1 MSQKLSDQ
9 HIIFKKGYNES
20 AKHYYWTYKHQNWAR
35 NFSSDQASPWK
46 IIDSSGNIT
55 GNITSEEKSG
65 VVNAIDDDIKSRNS
79 WSGSTHKSAPGGTFP
94 LVGKIGLSI
103 SATELNLGSVEG
115 KIKPPQTYRKAYGSI
130 RGHIDFT
137 INGLGDESAAY
148 TGSYPDRGAT
158 IGCFRCAWFFR
169 IFASLVVGYKHGSWQ
184 YYRVNIGDTSKP
196 HPKRA
201 YLWQKTLDGKGCLFN
216 GSNTEPRTYD
226 YWTNVN
232 RKSGQTW
239 NEDLGDMELSRYNFK
254 SSTSARHSVETWEQ
268 DSTSYTINGSFS
280 KNIVKAFYEA
290 HKGENKDAEEP
301 IRVYLVVY
309 MILYSPAGYT
319 GGHTDEN
326 VDNWVIAAA
335 RYDTKVKIHVVP
347 AKREPEVEEWTETK
361 EEKKIVVIHYNIAQS
376 PNTPPADTTSLIT
389 ITTTIQHRTVDG
401 VEDDGYPKK
410 QITKVIQP
418 HTLTSEIPQYPFH
431 QIYHIQSFDQNGV
444 QISSS
449 ANGRV
454 DNWLSDSGVP
464 TYTLNV
470 TRTFEFVMWLD
481 EANKT
486 ANWTY
491 SIVKRGPGQSAELYP
506 GRVFQPNEI
515 ESLIYSMFFTETS
528 PGTYNGQQ
536 YDTVYE
542 ATLYA
547 CWSTVYIDWLP
558 KESDLNLTD
567 GYRLDPTSPWTYT
580 PDYDLQIA
588 SETDSVPEQ
597 ASQID
602 LYANFTYRLRLYA
615 NGGQFTDCYDASYT
629 INGSNTT
636 ISDDPHYWEQSNGID
651 PYKKE
656 TWLRRYTPYQL
667 TDKVV
672 HLTSTFLG
680 WSKNKDATSPSYYFK
695 QSVTMPPPIDLY
707 AVWQLKEFNVYFRTG
722 YGNNNLITTV
732 KVKYGAGVPAN
743 QIPVYG
749 QGSFYRRSDNYVFTG
764 WSGTFLHVCSDIV
777 VEGLWAWS
785 PIWVMQDGRWIPYRP
800 HDSNLLQ

>member
-1 MSQKLSDQ
+1 MSKLLRFKGPAKAFEYYYGEKGGDSWRHISDDDGNSSKLVPQSEVPQISDLAKAIQRDTESPTSSTPSGGNYILGGRIDASITNVEVELEGQTGEAIVKPPESEIRPSGEITGSFKVEIAHLSDN
-9 HIIFKKGYNES
+9 KYND
-20 AKHYYWTYKHQNWAR
+20 TYPRK
-35 NFSSDQASPWK
+35 
-46 IIDSSGNIT
+46 
-55 GNITSEEKSG
+55 
-65 VVNAIDDDIKSRNS
+65 
-79 WSGSTHKSAPGGTFP
+79 
-94 LVGKIGLSI
+94 
-103 SATELNLGSVEG
+103 EG
-115 KIKPPQTYRKAYGSI
+115 M
-130 RGHIDFT
+130 
-137 INGLGDESAAY
+137 
-148 TGSYPDRGAT
+148 
-158 IGCFRCAWFFR
+158 FRCAWLLR
-169 IFASLVVGYKHGSWQ
+169 IWGYVYVNYRGNFYRCRINNKWKHRDRIWIWQKNTGCIYNSSTDALHSGAPSDGLCRPTWYKNWKTIKNNSAYQNAGWNGDLDSDGKPQLKTVNYPIDPGSKGDPRASVCKNASTWGQSK
-184 YYRVNIGDTSKP
+184 GDTHSINCKVPKKCVSAIYSKHAGETTP
-196 HPKRA
+196 TKDKCTVYFVLCLKGYSNIYHMSNDTFKKDIIGGA
-201 YLWQKTLDGKGCLFN
+201 YRSCKFSIKLTH
-216 GSNTEPRTYD
+216 
-226 YWTNVN
+226 
-232 RKSGQTW
+232 
-239 NEDLGDMELSRYNFK
+239 LS
-254 SSTSARHSVETWEQ
+254 T
-268 DSTSYTINGSFS
+268 
-280 KNIVKAFYEA
+280 
-290 HKGENKDAEEP
+290 
-301 IRVYLVVY
+301 
-309 MILYSPAGYT
+309 
-319 GGHTDEN
+319 
-326 VDNWVIAAA
+326 
-335 RYDTKVKIHVVP
+335 
-347 AKREPEVEEWTETK
+347 PEIKEWTETK

-389 ITTTIQHRTVDG
+389 TTTTVQHRTIDG
-401 VEDDGYPKK
+401 EEDDDYP
-410 QITKVIQP
+410 ITTFTKVVQP

-431 QIYHIQSFDQNGV
+431 QIYHIQSFDQNGN

-454 DNWLSDSGVP
+454 DNWLSESGVP

-481 EANKT
+481 ESNKD

-491 SIVKRGPGQSAELYP
+491 SVVKRGPGQSAQMYP
-506 GRVFQPNEI
+506 GRVLQPNEV
-515 ESLIYSMFFTETS
+515 EQLIDSGFFTETS

-597 ASQID
+597 ASQVD
-602 LYANFTYRLRLYA
+602 LYANFIYRLRLFA

-629 INGSNTT
+629 INGSTT
-636 ISDDPHYWEQSNGID
+636 TVSDDPHYWEQSNGID

-656 TWLRRYTPYQL
+656 IWLRRYVPYQL

-680 WSKNKDATSPSYYFK
+680 WNTNKDATSPSYYFN

-722 YGNNNLITTV
+722 YGNNDLIRTV
-732 KVKYGAGVPAN
+732 RVKYGAGVPVN

-749 QGSFYRRSDNYVFTG
+749 QGNFYRRSDSYVFTG